1 MNNEFK
7 KVNDLIDEEKVRNA
21 NNRIKVEKDNP
32 ALRVIVLLIS
42 LIILVCA
49 SFLVFNLSKKYVEGG
64 TYEEVTTTTVNKNK
78 LYLLNT
84 NSVRKLENES
94 TIIYLIDDSTYITL
108 NKEVDGSVFIKGNYK
123 IDDDK
128 IIINNISYDITD
140 NGIISDNISIKTFD
154 SEYKYYRNGNDFL
167 LVNATPKNE
176 LFITIKNNEIKN
188 NKYTETKESITLD
201 NGTVYEKVETTL
213 VNNNVKYNIG
223 H

>member
-64 TYEEVTTTTVNKNK
+64 TNEEVTTTTVNKNK

-154 SEYKYYRNGNDFL
+154 SEYKYYRNGNNFL

-176 LFITIKNNEIKN
+176 LFITIKNNEITN

-201 NGTVYEKVETTL
+201 DGTVYEKVETTL
-213 VNNNVKYNIG
+213 VNNNVIYNIG

>member
-64 TYEEVTTTTVNKNK
+64 VDEEVTTTTVNKNK

-108 NKEVDGSVFIKGNYK
+108 NKEVEGSVFIKGNYK

-188 NKYTETKESITLD
+188 NKYTETKESIKLD
-201 NGTVYEKVETTL
+201 DGTVYEKVETTL
-213 VNNNVKYNIG
+213 VNNNVIYNIG

>member
-7 KVNDLIDEEKVRNA
+7 KVNDLIDEEKVRNT

-32 ALRVIVLLIS
+32 ALRIIVLLIS

-49 SFLVFNLSKKYVEGG
+49 SFLVFNLSKKYVEGNK
-64 TYEEVTTTTVNKNK
+64 EEVTTTSVNKNK

-108 NKEVDGSVFIKGNYK
+108 NKELENSVFIKGTYK
-123 IDDDK
+123 IEDDK

-140 NGIISDNISIKTFD
+140 NGITSDNISIKTFD
-154 SEYKYYRNGNDFL
+154 SEYKYYRNGNDIL
-167 LVNATPKNE
+167 LVNATPKKE
-176 LFITIKNNEIKN
+176 LFVTIKNNEITN
-188 NKYTETKESITLD
+188 NKYTETKDAITLD
-201 NGTVYEKVETTL
+201 DNTVYEKVETTL
-213 VNNNVKYNIG
+213 VNNNIIYNIG